1 VPARLSAVERIRAQI
16 DELFASEQDLGQ
28 VLEQVAR
35 LSVRLVIQAAVE
47 AEVTEFLGRDRYVR
61 GDRDRAGYRNG
72 HAELTVKTT
81 AGPVVLERPKLRGT
95 TEPFI
100 SRLLGKGVSGTNAL
114 EALVLSGF
122 VRGLSVRDVEA
133 ALAEALGPE
142 AALSKSTVSR
152 ICEAIKTE
160 FDAWTARDLSGIE
173 LEYLFCDG
181 SHFRMH
187 PGARAEPVLCAWGI
201 TTQGSPVLV
210 GLAPGAS
217 EGHDPWASF
226 LGELTDRGLRAP
238 LLVITDGAAG
248 LIGAVELV
256 FANSLRQRCLVHRA
270 RKESTCRRAGVR
282 GGGPHTTPASPQD
295 GKRHIVFFRLH
306 RCRNLLAK
314 VPTHAQAEVKA
325 AFWQIFDDLDAEPG
339 EAAVAQARQRVHAFA
354 DRYDRCYPAAV
365 ACLLDTL
372 PELTTFL
379 RFPREHW
386 ARIRHTNLIERTFG
400 ETRRR
405 TKVIGRLPGE
415 RSCLSLVW
423 AVLDR
428 AGRGWRGVV
437 MTPAGVRRLQDLR
450 RQLLHPPALQQEVVD
465 QPVTPAA

>member
-1 VPARLSAVERIRAQI
+1 MPARVSPVEQIRAQI
-16 DELFASEQDLGQ
+16 DELFASKQELGQ

-35 LSVRLVIQAAVE
+35 LSVRLVMQAALE

-61 GDRDRAGYRNG
+61 GEGDRAGSRNG
-72 HAELTVKTT
+72 HAGVTVKTT

-95 TEPFI
+95 PTPFT
-100 SRLLGKGVSGTNAL
+100 SRLLGKGVSRTNAL

-152 ICEAIKTE
+152 ICEVVKQE
-160 FDAWTARDLSGIE
+160 FDAWKHRNLSGIE
-173 LEYLFCDG
+173 LEYLFLDG

-187 PGARAEPVLCAWGI
+187 PGARAEPVLCAWGL

-210 GLAPGAS
+210 GLAPGS
-217 EGHDPWASF
+217 DEGHDPWAGF
-226 LGELTDRGLRAP
+226 LGELVGRGLRAP
-238 LLVITDGAAG
+238 LLVITDGAPG

-256 FANSLRQRCLVHRA
+256 FTHSLRQRCLVHR
-270 RKESTCRRAGVR
+270 
-282 GGGPHTTPASPQD
+282 
-295 GKRHIVFFRLH
+295 
-306 RCRNLLAK
+306 CRNLLAR
-314 VPTHAQAEVKA
+314 VPKHAQAEVKA
-325 AFWQIFDDLDAEPG
+325 AFWAIFDDIDAEPG
-339 EAAVAQARQRVHAFA
+339 EAAVAQARQRAHAFA
-354 DRYDRCYPAAV
+354 DRYQGRYPAAV
-365 ACLLDTL
+365 ACLLETL
-372 PELTTFL
+372 PELTCFL

-405 TKVIGRLPGE
+405 VKVIGRLPGE

-428 AGRGWRGVV
+428 ASRGWRGVV
-437 MTPAGVRRLQDLR
+437 MTPAGVRLLQELR
-450 RQLLHPPALQQEVVD
+450 RRLLHPSQLEEVVD
-465 QPVTPAA
+465 QTVTAAA